1 MVTFGAYSEQVACF
15 KIIVNNWSYK
25 RGLCLS
31 TLPLSICFIYHMKDH
46 LLAKDYS
53 IFRLVPLWG
62 HLGPN
67 L

>member
-31 TLPLSICFIYHMKDH
+31 TLPLSICFCVPGGKPKSKHETSNALYV
-46 LLAKDYS
+46 AKC
-53 IFRLVPLWG
+53 
-62 HLGPN
+62 
-67 L
+67 